1 MPPGMPPPGGGLPP
15 GLAGIPGMPPG
26 SMAGGLLGLAGHPGM
41 PPTTS
46 AAAMAAAAAAA
57 AGGPG
62 GLHALM
68 RPDLRDEKPALSA
81 MEDRLKH
88 SASSSPHSH
97 NNRGE
102 MRGRSPP
109 PGMGSSRSPSS
120 MHGGDRRPGSN
131 AGHHR
136 SSTPNEEAHK
146 RIKLE
151 ENARKAQHVRQ
162 VFSNFKLKQY
172 MVNI

>member
-15 GLAGIPGMPPG
+15 GLAGMPGLPPG

-41 PPTTS
+41 PPTSS

-57 AGGPG
+57 AGGPA

-68 RPDLRDEKPALSA
+68 QRPDMRDEKPALAA
-81 MEDRLKH
+81 MEERLKH
-88 SASSSPHSH
+88 SASSSPHNPH
-97 NNRGE
+97 NRGD

-109 PGMGSSRSPSS
+109 PGMGASRSPSS
-120 MHGGDRRPGSN
+120 LHGGDRRPGSN
-131 AGHHR
+131 
-136 SSTPNEEAHK
+136 K

-151 ENARKAQHVRQ
+151 ENARKAQQHV
-162 VFSNFKLKQY
+162 S
-172 MVNI
+172 

>member
-1 MPPGMPPPGGGLPP
+1 
-15 GLAGIPGMPPG
+15 
-26 SMAGGLLGLAGHPGM
+26 MA
-41 PPTTS
+41 
-46 AAAMAAAAAAA
+46 AAAAAAA

-68 RPDLRDEKPALSA
+68 RPDLRDEKPALAA

-88 SASSSPHSH
+88 SASSSPHSL
-97 NNRGE
+97 NRD

-136 SSTPNEEAHK
+136 SSTPHDESHK

-151 ENARKAQHVRQ
+151 ENARKAQHVSCI
-162 VFSNFKLKQY
+162 SNFQSKSSDQRTS
-172 MVNI
+172 

>member
-15 GLAGIPGMPPG
+15 GLAGMPGLPPG

-41 PPTTS
+41 PPTST

-57 AGGPG
+57 AGGPA

-68 RPDLRDEKPALSA
+68 QRPDLRDEKPALAA
-81 MEDRLKH
+81 MEERLKH
-88 SASSSPHSH
+88 SASSSPHNPH
-97 NNRGE
+97 NRD

-109 PGMGSSRSPSS
+109 PGMGASRSPSS
-120 MHGGDRRPGSN
+120 LHGGDRRPGSN

-136 SSTPNEEAHK
+136 SSTPNDDGHK

-151 ENARKAQHVRQ
+151 ENARKAQQHVS
-162 VFSNFKLKQY
+162 FFKFD
-172 MVNI
+172 VDS